1 MTNTSAQL
9 QIASL
14 QRAART
20 SLSVKLLFC
29 TPILILASLWLACSS
44 TDAKPADARKRGGQA
59 IPVTVATATVEDM
72 PVYLNGL
79 GSVTAFN
86 TVSIKSRI
94 DGQLTEV
101 AFKEGQH
108 VNKGDLLAIIDPRP
122 YEVAVSQAQAAL
134 FRDQAQLK
142 DAKLNYERFKDLLQ
156 NSGAVSQQQVDTQ
169 QATVHQFEGTI
180 RTDQAAIDNAKLQL
194 SYCHITA
201 PESGRIGLRLVD
213 AGNMVHAND
222 TQPLLVI
229 TKLQPIAVLFT
240 LPEDSLPSVAQH
252 MRKGTLKVDAYSR
265 DDQTKVAS
273 GTLLTIDN
281 QIDQTT
287 GTGKLKAVFPNHDN
301 SLWPNQFVN
310 IHLLLEV
317 RKNTLV
323 VPAAA
328 VQRGQQGTYVFTVK
342 PDKKVEVRQVTVA
355 LTQNNQAVIA
365 SGLQP
370 NEIVVTDGQ
379 DKLDAQSL
387 VEPHSSG
394 PTGSHSQSSAGVA
407 GQ

>member
-1 MTNTSAQL
+1 
-9 QIASL
+9 
-14 QRAART
+14 
-20 SLSVKLLFC
+20 
-29 TPILILASLWLACSS
+29 
-44 TDAKPADARKRGGQA
+44 
-59 IPVTVATATVEDM
+59 
-72 PVYLNGL
+72 
-79 GSVTAFN
+79 
-86 TVSIKSRI
+86 
-94 DGQLTEV
+94 
-101 AFKEGQH
+101 
-108 VNKGDLLAIIDPRP
+108 LAIIDPRP

-265 DDQTKVAS
+265 DDQTKVSS